1 MSDYSKFDPAAL
13 DSLQSNLRN
22 AYSAVDEITNTLESK
37 IEQNIEAWEGGA
49 RDAYFQRKTEWEK
62 LIGELNQVL
71 MQLSDA
77 IGQINEQYQATEAA
91 NMKSFE

>member
-13 DSLQSNLRN
+13 DSLQSNLKT
-22 AYSAVDEITNTLESK
+22 AYSSVEEITNTLESK
-37 IEQNIEAWEGGA
+37 IEQNVDAWEGGA
-49 RDAYFQRKTEWEK
+49 REAYYQKKAEWEK
-62 LIGELNQVL
+62 SIEELNQVL